1 MDLAEWRRQDIGQ
14 ACREYARR
22 FPDRIAFWDQS
33 ILNAVLWQRR
43 TRLDKTWNLEP
54 PDSLRRHALYPL
66 ARIVDANV
74 HYVGAG
80 KPWLEANPFGHFY
93 HACAAEIAS
102 LIPPELAQ
110 RRPQPGDAAER
121 WQYFAQRAFRNYG
134 GIAQRGVRTLFGR

>member
-54 PDSLRRHALYPL
+54 PNSLRRLALYPR
-66 ARIVDANV
+66 AHTIDANV

-102 LIPPELAQ
+102 LIPPELAP

-134 GIAQRGVRTLFGR
+134 GIARRGVRTLFGR